1 MPKAKRVLA
10 GLQKGGW
17 VETSCVGSH
26 HKLKKGD
33 ETRIFSYH
41 DNVELGKVQLKD
53 VAKDFGFTVEQLKKL
68 I

>member
-1 MPKAKRVLA
+1 MLA
-10 GLQKGGW
+10 ALEKGGW

-26 HKLKKGD
+26 HKLKKGK

-41 DNVELGKVQLKD
+41 DTVELGNVQLKD
-53 VAKDFGFTVEQLKKL
+53 VAKEFGFTIEQLRKL